1 MAFYCAIFGIDLYFP
16 SQRWCKLE
24 DTYQKESER
33 HTSAQHTFF
42 RRLESTQ
49 FHFEMPIVFLPSRSP
64 AIPLLWLD
72 WSPRATP
79 QPHNVQ
85 SNILE
90 IHVGVSIAITTLIKA
105 AHIVHPEE
113 QYFSLTAKP
122 HHPKPLRSPHLHP
135 DSDPLKQDYERSH
148 LRSPQPTPPTSTRL
162 SSSRPSLCLRLQL
175 NAAIARALPL
185 LCSFQSV
192 KYFVSIANFWRKKTK
207 KKLFTWS
214 HIEKQITIYTN
225 ALEMTENNAVPML
238 GLVWHRDFTPWIR
251 KK

>member
-1 MAFYCAIFGIDLYFP
+1 
-16 SQRWCKLE
+16 
-24 DTYQKESER
+24 
-33 HTSAQHTFF
+33 
-42 RRLESTQ
+42 
-49 FHFEMPIVFLPSRSP
+49 MPIVFLPSRSP

-90 IHVGVSIAITTLIKA
+90 IHVGVSIVKTTLIKA

-122 HHPKPLRSPHLHP
+122 PTPPPHLHP

-162 SSSRPSLCLRLQL
+162 SSSHLCLSLCLCLQL
-175 NAAIARALPL
+175 NAAIARGLPL
-185 LCSFQSV
+185 LFSFQSV
-192 KYFVSIANFWRKKTK
+192 KYFVSVAIAFTFSKK
-207 KKLFTWS
+207 
-214 HIEKQITIYTN
+214 
-225 ALEMTENNAVPML
+225 
-238 GLVWHRDFTPWIR
+238 
-251 KK
+251 